1 MIWLVSLQIRLTDT
15 NEVLTIEPE
24 TQGVFSEFFGQVKY
38 NAANTISGFRSGYEE
53 VKNNSESPPTD
64 TETVTSEQPTQS
76 DNEEPSFSWST
87 GTPTTTDNRRVI
99 IVATSSASNT
109 EENTSE

>member
-24 TQGVFSEFFGQVKY
+24 TQGVFSEFFGQVKH
-38 NAANTISGFRSGYEE
+38 NAANTISGFRSGYKE
-53 VKNNSESPPTD
+53 VKNSSESQPAD
-64 TETVTSEQPTQS
+64 TETGTSKQLIPS

-87 GTPTTTDNRRVI
+87 SASTTTDNRRVI
-99 IVATSSASNT
+99 IVATSSTSNT